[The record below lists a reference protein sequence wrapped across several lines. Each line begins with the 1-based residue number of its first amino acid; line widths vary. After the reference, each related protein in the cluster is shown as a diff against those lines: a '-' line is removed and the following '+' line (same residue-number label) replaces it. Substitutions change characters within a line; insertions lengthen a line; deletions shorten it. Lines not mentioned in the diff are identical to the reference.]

1 MIGMARIVKFELLQ
15 RGTRVRTDGVSRPGV
30 ASTGRFIK
38 KHSPRVLQSFP
49 ASSFLFF
56 SFLSFFLSFFLCRDC
71 PQRFL
76 RIFEGSLCCN
86 ETCRACSLQCRNA
99 IQLEEIVNGGGAGRG
114 RGRGETTK
122 SADT

>member
-1 MIGMARIVKFELLQ
+1 MARIVKFELLQ

-56 SFLSFFLSFFLCRDC
+56 SFFLSYFLSFCV
-71 PQRFL
+71 
-76 RIFEGSLCCN
+76 G
-86 ETCRACSLQCRNA
+86 
-99 IQLEEIVNGGGAGRG
+99 IVPKGF
-114 RGRGETTK
+114 
-122 SADT
+122 